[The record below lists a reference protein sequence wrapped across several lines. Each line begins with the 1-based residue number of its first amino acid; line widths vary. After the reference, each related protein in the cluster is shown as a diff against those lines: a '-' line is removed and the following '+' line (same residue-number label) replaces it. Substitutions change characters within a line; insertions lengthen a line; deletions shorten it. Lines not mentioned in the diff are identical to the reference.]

1 MEKEA
6 WVTALEGDSV
16 RVRFFQHASC
26 RNCGGCL
33 SAGNPENEMLIPIPK
48 GTRVKPGDRVKI
60 FMESSV
66 FLRAAF
72 LVYLVPILLFFA
84 GYVVGDMLFGLLGME
99 SCGEAGGVVGGLF
112 FLLLS
117 FLRLRIFDRRLAALL
132 PYQLR
137 VMKSEEKTEE
147 YLNNSL

>member
-6 WVTALEGDSV
+6 WVAALEGDSV

-33 SAGNPENEMLIPIPK
+33 TTENPENEMLIPMPE

-72 LVYLVPILLFFA
+72 LVYLVPILFFLA
-84 GYVVGDMLFGLLGME
+84 GYVVGDMFFGLFGME
-99 SCGEAGGVVGGLF
+99 SSGEAGGVVGGLF
-112 FLLLS
+112 FLFLS
-117 FLRLRIFDRRLAALL
+117 FLSVRLFDRRLAASRR
-132 PYQLR
+132 YQLR
-137 VMKSEEKTEE
+137 VMEFEEKSGE
-147 YLNNSL
+147 YLNKRM